1 MASVE
6 IPTGAK
12 QSDFQE
18 ILFEKTGSAAIIYL
32 NRPEKRNAITR
43 RMVGELRKAFDMAGA
58 DRGIRV
64 VVMAAKG
71 KSYCA
76 GGDTSEFLSN
86 TIEQTEQFQR
96 ENLEL
101 WRQME
106 KLRKPIIAAVHGFA
120 NIELIQAVDIV
131 LAAADA
137 KFGLPET
144 GIGVSPGAG
153 ITIRLPR
160 VVGKFIA
167 KELLFTGEAI
177 SAEEAH
183 RIGLVNRVV
192 PTEKLLDEAMALA
205 GMIAKRAPLAI
216 GAAKACINFGSEMP
230 LDEGMEYQL
239 RESIS
244 LFNTKDLREGIT
256 AFFKEKREPNFTG
269 E

>member
-1 MASVE
+1 MQSASE
-6 IPTGAK
+6 SATT
-12 QSDFQE
+12 QQYQD
-18 ILFEKTGSAAIIYL
+18 ILYERKDSAVVLYL
-32 NRPEKRNAITR
+32 NRPEKRNAMSY
-43 RMVGELRKAFDMAGA
+43 RMVQELKQAYRSIEDDKSV
-58 DRGIRV
+58 RV
-64 VVMAAKG
+64 VIMAAKG

-76 GGDTSEFLSN
+76 GGDTTEFLTN
-86 TIEQTEQFQR
+86 TVEQTEKFQR

-131 LAAADA
+131 VAAEDA

-167 KELLFTGEAI
+167 KELLFTGDAI
-177 SAEEAH
+177 SATEAH
-183 RIGLVNRVV
+183 RIGIVNRVV
-192 PTEKLLDEAMALA
+192 PPEKLLDECLALA
-205 GMIAKRAPLAI
+205 SKIAKRAPLAI
-216 GAAKACINFGSEMP
+216 GAAKACVNFGSEMS

-239 RESIS
+239 RESIAM
-244 LFNTKDLREGIT
+244 FHTKDLKEGIT
-256 AFFKEKREPNFTG
+256 AFFKEKREPRFTG